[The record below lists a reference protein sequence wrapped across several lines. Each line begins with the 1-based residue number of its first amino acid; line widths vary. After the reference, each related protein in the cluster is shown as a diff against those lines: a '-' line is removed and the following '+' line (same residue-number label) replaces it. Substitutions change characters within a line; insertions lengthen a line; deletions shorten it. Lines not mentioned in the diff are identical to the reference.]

1 MTARAA
7 KGTEPTM
14 SMRPLIG
21 LLGVLIAAMS
31 SEFNDTVTSTAL
43 VDIRGS
49 LGIDYDAGTW
59 IDSLYSAGLAIGMA
73 FAPWCAVTFTL
84 RRFTLCVVA
93 VVTASSLLIP
103 LALNLQAIL
112 ILRVIQGFA
121 GGLTIPLLMTTALMV
136 LPPPIRLY
144 GLAVYGLTATFTSP
158 FSASLAALWTDV
170 IGDWHFVFLAALP
183 LSALAAALVWYGMD
197 PGEPEY
203 DRLKVFDWRGA
214 LLMVPSFGALVT
226 MLMQGDRLD
235 WFESPLICVLAL
247 ISSIAIPLLLI
258 NEWFHPLPLLRL
270 QMLLRRNFAY
280 AALALFT
287 FIVVS
292 ASSTLIP
299 MKFLIGVQDY
309 RPVQAHLI
317 TLIVALGQFVMLP
330 AMAFL
335 LDHRNVDARA
345 VTLLGLALM
354 FMACLG
360 ASFVDVTWH
369 RDQFYVWQVLQMI
382 GQPMMV
388 MPLLMMATNTV
399 VSHGEGPLASALINT
414 TRALAEPVGIW
425 LIELIEHWR
434 GALHS
439 ERLVDQIGLNRFLT
453 IEAHRLLPRD
463 PTLLLPNGTPRAAG
477 SLERLAEAVTQQVH
491 VLTTADAYL
500 VMAALIVAFMAV
512 VVTLPTRTYPPRIL
526 FAKK

>member
-1 MTARAA
+1 
-7 KGTEPTM
+7 
-14 SMRPLIG
+14 
-21 LLGVLIAAMS
+21 MS

-49 LGIDYDAGTW
+49 LGIDYDASTW
-59 IDSLYSAGLAIGMA
+59 IESLYSAGLAIGMA

-84 RRFTLCVVA
+84 RRFTLCAVA
-93 VVTASSLLIP
+93 IVAASTLLIP
-103 LALNLQAIL
+103 SALNLQAVL

-183 LSALAAALVWYGMD
+183 LGALAAVLVWYGMD
-197 PGEPEY
+197 PGEPGY
-203 DRLKVFDWRGA
+203 DRLKLFDWRGA
-214 LLMVPSFGALVT
+214 LLIILSFGALTT

-235 WFESPLICVLAL
+235 WFESSLICVLAL
-247 ISSIAIPLLLI
+247 VSSIAIPLLLV
-258 NEWFHPLPLLRL
+258 NEWFHPLPLLKL

-280 AALALFT
+280 AALALFA
-287 FIVVS
+287 FVVLS

-299 MKFLIGVQDY
+299 TTFLINVQDY

-317 TLIVALGQFVMLP
+317 TLVVALGQFVMLP

-354 FMACLG
+354 LIACFG
-360 ASFVDVTWH
+360 ASSVDVTWH

-382 GQPMMV
+382 GQPMIV

-399 VSHGEGPLASALINT
+399 RSHSEGPLASALINT

-425 LIELIEHWR
+425 LIELIERWR

-439 ERLVDQIGLNRFLT
+439 ERLVDQIGLNRFRT
-453 IEAHRLLPRD
+453 IEAYGLLSQD
-463 PTLLLPNGTPRAAG
+463 PAPLMPNGTPSATG
-477 SLERLAEAVTQQVH
+477 SLERFAEAVTQQVH
-491 VLTTADAYL
+491 VLTTADVYL
-500 VMAALIVAFMAV
+500 VMAALIVAFMTLV
-512 VVTLPTRTYPPRIL
+512 VILPERTYPPRVL

>member
-1 MTARAA
+1 
-7 KGTEPTM
+7 
-14 SMRPLIG
+14 MRPLIG

-59 IDSLYSAGLAIGMA
+59 IESLYSAGLAIGMA

-93 VVTASSLLIP
+93 IVAASTLLIP
-103 LALNLQAIL
+103 SALNLQAIL
-112 ILRVIQGFA
+112 ILRLIQGFA

-183 LSALAAALVWYGMD
+183 LSALAAVLVWYGMD

-214 LLMVPSFGALVT
+214 LLIILSFGALTT

-258 NEWFHPLPLLRL
+258 NEWFHPLPLLKL

-280 AALALFT
+280 AALALFA
-287 FIVVS
+287 FVVVS

-299 MKFLIGVQDY
+299 TTFLMTVQDY
-309 RPVQAHLI
+309 RPAQAHLI
-317 TLIVALGQFVMLP
+317 TLVVALGQFVMLP
-330 AMAFL
+330 AIAFL
-335 LDHRNVDARA
+335 LDHGNVDARA

-354 FMACLG
+354 VVACLG
-360 ASFVDVTWH
+360 ASSVDVTWH
-369 RDQFYVWQVLQMI
+369 RDQFYVWQVLQMV
-382 GQPMMV
+382 GQPMIV

-399 VSHGEGPLASALINT
+399 RSHDEGPFASALINT
-414 TRALAEPVGIW
+414 ARALAEPVGIW

-439 ERLVDQIGLNRFLT
+439 ERLVDQIGLNRFRNVADGPLDP
-453 IEAHRLLPRD
+453 ALLP
-463 PTLLLPNGTPRAAG
+463 PNGTPRAAG
-477 SLERLAEAVTQQVH
+477 SLERFAEGVTQQVH
-491 VLTTADAYL
+491 VLTTADIFL
-500 VMAALIVAFMAV
+500 VMAALVVTFMALV
-512 VVTLPTRTYPPRIL
+512 VILPERTYPPRVL
-526 FAKK
+526 FAQK

>member
-1 MTARAA
+1 MQRE
-7 KGTEPTM
+7 KM
-14 SMRPLIG
+14 SMKPLLG

-43 VDIRGS
+43 VDIRGA
-49 LGIDYDAGTW
+49 LGIDYDSGTW
-59 IDSLYSAGLAIGMA
+59 IESLYSTGLAIGMA

-84 RRFTLCVVA
+84 RRFTLCVVT
-93 VVTASSLLIP
+93 VVGASTLLIP
-103 LALNLQAIL
+103 LALNLPAIL

-144 GLAVYGLTATFTSP
+144 GLALYGLTATFTAP
-158 FSASLAALWTDV
+158 FSASLAALWIDV
-170 IGDWHFVFLAALP
+170 VGDWRFVFLAALP
-183 LSALAAALVWYGMD
+183 LSALASVLVWYGMEA
-197 PGEPEY
+197 GEPEY
-203 DRLKVFDWRGA
+203 ERLRAFDWRGA
-214 LLMVPSFGALVT
+214 LLMILGFGAFTT

-258 NEWFHPLPLLRL
+258 NEWFHPMPLLKL

-280 AALALFT
+280 ATLALFA

-292 ASSTLIP
+292 ASSTVIP
-299 MKFLIGVQDY
+299 ATFLISVQAY

-330 AMAFL
+330 AMALL
-335 LDHRNVDARA
+335 LDHRHVDARA
-345 VTLLGLALM
+345 VTLFGLVLM
-354 FMACLG
+354 LIACLG
-360 ASFVDVTWH
+360 SSSVDVTWH
-369 RDQFYVWQVLQMI
+369 RDQFYVWQVLQMV
-382 GQPMMV
+382 GQPMV
-388 MPLLMMATNTV
+388 VLPLLMMATNTV
-399 VSHGEGPLASALINT
+399 RSHAEGPLASALINT

-439 ERLVDQIGLNRFLT
+439 ERLVDQIGLNRFRT
-453 IEAHRLLPRD
+453 IQARGLLPQD
-463 PTLLLPNGTPRAAG
+463 PAPLLPNGTTRAAG
-477 SLERLAEAVTQQVH
+477 SLEQFAEAVTQQAH

-500 VMAALIVAFMAV
+500 VMAALVAAFMALV
-512 VVTLPTRTYPPRIL
+512 VVLPERTFPPRIL
-526 FAKK
+526 FSKK